1 MSNTPDPSDFVRTM
15 APALRQAASIARAL
29 EGRVANRPKRGEN
42 TPVKAA
48 LTIADTACQEAV
60 LVRLLEGFPEV
71 ALEAEEETPLVSRF
85 SPGADSLVV
94 IDPIDGT
101 LRFYL
106 EGLGP
111 YGVLIGLAIHGE
123 YRASLVA
130 LPREG
135 HVFAATRGGG
145 ARFDRGDGVFSRPA
159 ELQPSG
165 ERVLVSPD
173 LPESAREVLRSGGLQ
188 PLPACGGAV
197 SVAPLIP
204 GVRAGLR
211 LVLGEE
217 PQLST
222 RGRIGALISSEAGAL
237 VRIEDGQPLPPGI
250 RAPARALLVAG
261 DAQDMNLLEKALDA
275 ALTSPA

>member
-1 MSNTPDPSDFVRTM
+1 MSQAPNPSDFVQAM
-15 APALRQAASIARAL
+15 APALLQAASIARAL
-29 EGRVANRPKRGEN
+29 EGRVANRPKRGEK

-60 LVRLLEGFPEV
+60 LVRLRETFPEV
-71 ALEAEEETPLVSRF
+71 SLEAEEETPLVSTF
-85 SPGADSLVV
+85 PAGAESLVV

-106 EGLGP
+106 EGQGP
-111 YGVLIGLAIHGE
+111 YGVLIGLAVAGE
-123 YRASLVA
+123 YHASLVA

-135 HVFAATRGGG
+135 TMFAASRGGG
-145 ARFDRGDGVFSRPA
+145 ARFSRGDGVFSDPA
-159 ELQPSG
+159 KLHQHG

-173 LPESAREVLRSGGLQ
+173 LPEPALQVLREGGLD
-188 PLPACGGAV
+188 PSPACGGAV

-211 LVLGEE
+211 LVLGAA

-222 RGRIGALISSEAGAL
+222 RGRIGALIASEAGAL
-237 VRIEDGQPLPPGI
+237 VRIEGGRPLPRQI
-250 RAPARALLVAG
+250 RAPARALLVAC
-261 DAQDMNLLEKALDA
+261 DERDMELLERALA
-275 ALTSPA
+275 AGLAG